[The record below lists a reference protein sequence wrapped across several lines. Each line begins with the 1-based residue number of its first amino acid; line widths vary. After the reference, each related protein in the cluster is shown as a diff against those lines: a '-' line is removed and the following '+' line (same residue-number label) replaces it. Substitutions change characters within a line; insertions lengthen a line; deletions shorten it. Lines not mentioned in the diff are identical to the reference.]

1 GDTKLPPQGKEA
13 KPPQAAAAAGR
24 THGDGVL
31 KILMQKMRSLELGL
45 STLEEYTRELNQRY
59 GAKLP
64 GLQSGLSQ
72 TAAALE
78 KMKADVH
85 GLVEWKDGLVRRLQY
100 KPWI

>member
-1 GDTKLPPQGKEA
+1 MYEF
-13 KPPQAAAAAGR
+13 R
-24 THGDGVL
+24 L

-64 GLQSGLSQ
+64 DLQSGLSQ

-85 GLVEWKDGLVRRLQY
+85 GLVEWKDGVVRRPQG
-100 KPWI
+100 KP